1 MKLKKLTLQNFRC
14 YDNVEIEFEDKLT
27 VIVGE
32 NGKGKSAVF
41 DGIAISLAPYI
52 EAFGQE
58 GRKVKKTDI
67 RRIPIY
73 DETGKEIIKME
84 KKIPVAFSLQAKSG
98 QEDLLGNIEYDGK
111 DIICFQNDFQKY
123 AQAMQ
128 NFMAEESNTILPV
141 FAYYGTSRIWVD
153 SNLLKEKEIDLGNR
167 SFGYDEC
174 LEPSSSYTTFG
185 SWYRHLT
192 KMISSTK
199 GDEQAK
205 YKMVQEAVCHAIDD
219 CLKSISL
226 SNIDYNKKLDSFVV
240 THPDMG
246 QLLVDN
252 LSDGFRA
259 VISMAADLAYRMVR
273 INPQLG
279 FKAVTNTPGVVLI
292 DEIDMH
298 LHPLWQQTV
307 LMDLMHAFPSVQFI
321 VTTHS
326 PQVLSTVPAESIRVL
341 VWSTKFEGIRYV
353 DFSYGADAAQ
363 ILSDIQNVGS
373 RSKNLPIVQE
383 LERYLE
389 LVGEDKWDSEEAIE
403 LRKKLDKWS
412 NGHEPALLKADMDI
426 RMRKF
431 RRIKK

>member
-1 MKLKKLTLQNFRC
+1 MKLKKLALKNFRC
-14 YDNVEIEFEDKLT
+14 YDDIEIEFEDKLT

-32 NGKGKSAVF
+32 NGKGKSAIF
-41 DGIAISLAPYI
+41 DGIAISLAPYM
-52 EAFGQE
+52 EAFNYA
-58 GRKVKKTDI
+58 GRKVNKADI
-67 RRIPIY
+67 RRVPIY
-73 DETGKEIIKME
+73 DETNKEIVKME
-84 KKIPVAFSLQAKSG
+84 KRLPVVFSLDAACGEEELRG
-98 QEDLLGNIEYDGK
+98 QITYDGK
-111 DIICFQNDFQKY
+111 EVSYPVNDFKKY

-128 NFMAEESNTILPV
+128 SFVAEETNTVLPL

-153 SNLLKEKEIDLGNR
+153 SNLLKEKEIDLANR
-167 SFGYDEC
+167 AFGYDEC

-192 KMISSTK
+192 KMIADTQ
-199 GDEQAK
+199 GEEQAK
-205 YKMVQEAVCHAIDD
+205 YQMIQQAVRKAMDS

-259 VISMAADLAYRMVR
+259 IISMAADLAYRMVR
-273 INPQLG
+273 LNPQLG
-279 FKAVTNTPGVVLI
+279 ENAVCDTPGVVLI

-307 LMDLMHAFPSVQFI
+307 LMDLMQAFPSVQFI

-326 PQVLSTVPAESIRVL
+326 PQVLSTVPAKSIRVL
-341 VWSTKFEGIRYV
+341 VWSKKFEGIRYV
-353 DFSYGADAAQ
+353 DFSYGADSAQ
-363 ILSDIQNVGS
+363 ILNDIQNVGS
-373 RSKNLPIVQE
+373 RSKNLPIVKD

-389 LVGEDKWDSEEAIE
+389 LVGEDKWDSEEALA
-403 LRKKLDKWS
+403 LRKKLDAWS
-412 NGHEPALLKADMDI
+412 NGHEPLLLKADMDI

-431 RRIKK
+431 RRTKK

>member
-1 MKLKKLTLQNFRC
+1 MKLKKIVMKNFRC
-14 YDNVEIEFEDKLT
+14 YDDVEIEFEDKLT

-32 NGKGKSAVF
+32 NGKGKSAIF

-52 EAFGQE
+52 EAFNQV
-58 GRKVKKTDI
+58 GRKVKKSDV

-73 DETGKEIIKME
+73 DEIGKEIIKME
-84 KKIPVAFSLQAKSG
+84 KKLPVVFSLDAICGEEKLHG
-98 QEDLLGNIEYDGK
+98 RIEFDSK
-111 DIICFQNDFQKY
+111 DITYSVNDFKKY

-128 NFMAEESNTILPV
+128 SFVAEDSNIVLPL

-153 SNLLKEKEIDLGNR
+153 SNLLKEKEIDLANR
-167 SFGYDEC
+167 SYGYDEC

-185 SWYRHLT
+185 SWYRQLT
-192 KMISSTK
+192 KLIAETE
-199 GDEQAK
+199 GDEQEK
-205 YKMVQEAVCHAIDD
+205 YQMIKQAVCKAIDS

-226 SNIDYNKKLDSFVV
+226 SNIDYSKKLDSFVV

-259 VISMAADLAYRMVR
+259 IISMAADLAYRMVR
-273 INPQLG
+273 LNPQLG
-279 FKAVTNTPGVVLI
+279 INAVSNTPGVVLI

-307 LMDLMHAFPSVQFI
+307 LMDLMEAFPSVQFI

-353 DFSYGADAAQ
+353 DFSYGADSAQ
-363 ILSDIQNVGS
+363 ILNDIQNVGA
-373 RSKNLPIVQE
+373 RSKSLPIVQD
-383 LERYLE
+383 LEHYLE

-403 LRKKLDKWS
+403 LRKKLDAWS
-412 NGHEPALLKADMDI
+412 HGNEPLLLKADMDI

-431 RRIKK
+431 RRSKK

>member
-1 MKLKKLTLQNFRC
+1 MKLEKLTLQNFRC
-14 YDNVEIEFEDKLT
+14 YDNVVIDFEDRLT

-32 NGKGKSAVF
+32 NGKGKSAIF

-58 GRKVKKTDI
+58 YRKVKKTDI

-73 DETGKEIIKME
+73 DEASKEIIKME
-84 KKIPVAFSLQAKSG
+84 KKIPVVFSLDAICG
-98 QEDLLGNIEYDGK
+98 QEKIHGEIAYDGRK
-111 DIICFQNDFQKY
+111 ISGFANDYQKY
-123 AQAMQ
+123 GQKLQ
-128 NFMAEESNTILPV
+128 LSTEENTATVLPIL
-141 FAYYGTSRIWVD
+141 AYYGTSRIWVD

-185 SWYRHLT
+185 SWYRHIVKRIAET
-192 KMISSTK
+192 E
-199 GDEQAK
+199 GEEQAK
-205 YKMVQEAVCHAIDD
+205 YTMIQEAVRRAMNS

-226 SNIDYNKKLDSFVV
+226 SNMDYNKKLGSFVV

-273 INPQLG
+273 LNPQLG
-279 FKAVTNTPGVVLI
+279 SKAVSDTPGVVLI

-307 LMDLMHAFPSVQFI
+307 LIDLMNAFPAVQFI

-326 PQVLSTVPAESIRVL
+326 PQVLSTVPAKCIRVL
-341 VWSTKFEGIRYV
+341 AWSTKFEGIRYV

-363 ILSDIQNVGS
+363 ILSDIQKVDP
-373 RSKNLPIVQE
+373 RSQSLPIVQD
-383 LERYLE
+383 LQRYLE
-389 LVGEDKWDSEEAIE
+389 LIGEDKWDSEEAIE
-403 LRKKLDKWS
+403 LRKKLDTWS

-431 RRIKK
+431 RRGQK

>member
-153 SNLLKEKEIDLGNR
+153 SNLLKEKEIDLENR
-167 SFGYDEC
+167 RFGYDEC

-273 INPQLG
+273 LNPQLG

>member
-27 VIVGE
+27 VFVGE

-84 KKIPVAFSLQAKSG
+84 KKIPVAFSLYAKSG
-98 QEDLLGNIEYDGK
+98 EENLLGNIEYDGK
-111 DIICFQNDFQKY
+111 EITCSQNDFQKY

-128 NFMAEESNTILPV
+128 NFMAEESNTVLPV

-153 SNLLKEKEIDLGNR
+153 SNLLKEKEIDLENR

-192 KMISSTK
+192 KMIASTE

-205 YKMVQEAVCHAIDD
+205 YKMVQEAVCRAIDD

-273 INPQLG
+273 LNPQLG
-279 FKAVTNTPGVVLI
+279 SKAVTNTPGVVLI

-353 DFSYGADAAQ
+353 DFSYGADTAQ

-389 LVGEDKWDSEEAIE
+389 LVGEDQWDSEEAIE
-403 LRKKLDKWS
+403 LRKKLDKWAK
-412 NGHEPALLKADMDI
+412 GHEPALLKADMDI

-431 RRIKK
+431 RRSKK

>member
-1 MKLKKLTLQNFRC
+1 MSNSKFVIANYSLKMYHCTKGGESVKLKKLTLQNFRC

-32 NGKGKSAVF
+32 NGKGKSAIF
-41 DGIAISLAPYI
+41 DGIAFSLAPYI
-52 EAFGQE
+52 EAFGAE
-58 GRKVKKTDI
+58 CRKIKKTDV

-73 DETGKEIIKME
+73 DEAAKEIIKME
-84 KKIPVAFSLQAKSG
+84 KKVPVVFSLDAVFGKEELHG
-98 QEDLLGNIEYDGK
+98 KIEYDGK
-111 DIICFQNDFQKY
+111 EVTNPVNDYQKY
-123 AQAMQ
+123 AQVLQ
-128 NFMAEESNTILPV
+128 SSIAEDSNVVLPV

-153 SNLLKEKEIDLGNR
+153 SNLLKEKEINLANR

-192 KMISSTK
+192 KMIANTE
-199 GDEQAK
+199 GEELAK
-205 YKMVQEAVCHAIDD
+205 YKMIQEAVCRAMDS

-259 VISMAADLAYRMVR
+259 IISMAADLAYRMVR
-273 INPQLG
+273 LNPQLG
-279 FKAVTNTPGVVLI
+279 SKAVCDTPGVVLI

-307 LMDLMHAFPSVQFI
+307 LMDLMQAFPSVQFI

-341 VWSTKFEGIRYV
+341 AWSTKFEGIRYV
-353 DFSYGADAAQ
+353 DFSYGADTAQ
-363 ILSDIQNVGS
+363 ILSDIQNVGA
-373 RSKNLPIVQE
+373 RSKSLPIVQE
-383 LERYLE
+383 IGRAH
-389 LVGEDKWDSEEAIE
+389 V
-403 LRKKLDKWS
+403 
-412 NGHEPALLKADMDI
+412 
-426 RMRKF
+426 
-431 RRIKK
+431 

>member
-41 DGIAISLAPYI
+41 DGIAISLATYI

-153 SNLLKEKEIDLGNR
+153 SNLLKEKEIDLENR

-273 INPQLG
+273 LNPQLG

>member
-153 SNLLKEKEIDLGNR
+153 SNLLKEKEIDLENR

-273 INPQLG
+273 LNPQLG

>member
-153 SNLLKEKEIDLGNR
+153 SNLLKEKEIDLVNR

-273 INPQLG
+273 LNPQLG